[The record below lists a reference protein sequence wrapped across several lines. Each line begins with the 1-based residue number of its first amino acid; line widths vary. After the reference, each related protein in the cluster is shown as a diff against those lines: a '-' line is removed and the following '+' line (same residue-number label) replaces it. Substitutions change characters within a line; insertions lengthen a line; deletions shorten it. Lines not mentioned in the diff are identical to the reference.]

1 MQPHTCRPQ
10 DVKLEHA
17 MLEVVLSSGK
27 AVKLAFMCD
36 LDKKI
41 IYISYVGYADE
52 AIEALKKL
60 VK

>member
-1 MQPHTCRPQ
+1 
-10 DVKLEHA
+10 
-17 MLEVVLSSGK
+17 MLEVVLSSGR
-27 AVKLAFMCD
+27 AIKLAFMCD

-41 IYISYVGYADE
+41 IYISHGGYTDE